1 MGAIYRDK
9 TWAKLQNR
17 TIGLFGEI
25 AVSIYVL
32 ILLYR
37 NLRFSI
43 FGQNTN
49 FGHPEMVSER
59 SGEKGILS
67 FGTQL

>member
-17 TIGLFGEI
+17 TMGLFGEI
-25 AVSIYVL
+25 AISIYVL
-32 ILLYR
+32 ILLHR

-59 SGEKGILS
+59 SAEKGIFS

>member
-17 TIGLFGEI
+17 TMGLFGEI
-25 AVSIYVL
+25 AISIYVL

-49 FGHPEMVSER
+49 FGDHEGVSEG
-59 SGEKGILS
+59 SEEKGIFS
-67 FGTQL
+67 FFTQL